1 LDWSRSDDR
10 TLRHFSG
17 SAYYEKVVE
26 APTLGVN
33 ERLIL
38 DLGDVRDFATVTVNG
53 KTYPALWKPPFAV
66 DITDMAGGD
75 KLKISIRV
83 TNRWPNR
90 LIGDDALPEKK
101 RGTWTSW
108 RHWKKTDKLLPSGLL
123 GPVALVM
130 QR

>member
-1 LDWSRSDDR
+1 MDV
-10 TLRHFSG
+10 
-17 SAYYEKVVE
+17 SA
-26 APTLGVN
+26 LGPG
-33 ERLIL
+33 ERLTL

-66 DITDMAGGD
+66 DVTDAAAGAR
-75 KLKISIRV
+75 KLDISIRV

-90 LIGDDALPEKK
+90 LIGDDALPEGE

-123 GPVALVM
+123 GPVTLVKE
-130 QR
+130 R